1 MRLLPAVIL
10 LALCRTAGAETL
22 VAAATI
28 RSHTVLGPDH
38 VVVVQETVPGALS
51 DPEAAIGLETRVVLY
66 AGRPIRPTDLGPPAL
81 VDRNQ
86 VVPLIYRHGTLAIAT
101 EGRALDRAAAG
112 EAVRVLNLS
121 SRNTVTG
128 ILDMQGRV
136 HVGDLPDPTER
147 P

>member
-1 MRLLPAVIL
+1 MRVLSVVIL
-10 LALCRTAGAETL
+10 LALARAAGADTL

-28 RSHTVLGPDH
+28 RSQTVLGPQH

-51 DPEAAIGLETRVVLY
+51 KPEAAIGLETRVVLY

-86 VVPLIYRHGTLAIAT
+86 IVPLIYRHGTLAIAT
-101 EGRALDRAAAG
+101 EGRALGRAAAG

-128 ILDMQGRV
+128 ILDGEGRV
-136 HVGDLPDPTER
+136 HVGDLPEPTE
-147 P
+147 